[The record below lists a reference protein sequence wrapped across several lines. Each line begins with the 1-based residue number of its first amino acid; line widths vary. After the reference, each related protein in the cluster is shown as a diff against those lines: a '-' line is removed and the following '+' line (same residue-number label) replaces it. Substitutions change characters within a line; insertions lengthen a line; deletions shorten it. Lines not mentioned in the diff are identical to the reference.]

1 MSRLPDLSRL
11 SSNKQ
16 IDIDLLAWSRIRS
29 QPLLSY
35 FEAVESEINTD
46 HFKVQ
51 KVENGANL
59 ATLHNMHLQWLKL
72 CRVPSR
78 QTTHQNIKAL
88 QTDEES
94 WLANAISQTNKILSS
109 SFVGFS
115 PLTVNVF
122 ERVVNATNRLP
133 VSELKPPVF
142 RSLNASDRLAHE
154 QKYIDWLRTHQTHDA
169 FDATSDLRDGK
180 DAQVAHV
187 VPKAFLRSTSSL
199 LEFQNAQNDPCN
211 VVLST
216 KAHNLVHFVE
226 HTCKF

>member
-59 ATLHNMHLQWLKL
+59 AKLHNMHLQWLKL

-78 QTTHQNIKAL
+78 QTKHQNIKAL
-88 QTDEES
+88 QTNEES